1 MTRPNPERLTLSRA
15 DSMNSEENETTYRV
29 QDSET
34 VTEAVVR
41 AVNAERQSDGTAIE
55 PLYSVI
61 DTEALNE
68 LFAPL
73 GDSTLQSRRTNGT
86 VTFSYDGF
94 RIRATSD
101 GTIGIR
107 PNDPE

>member
-1 MTRPNPERLTLSRA
+1 MTSLDIGSSNGRE
-15 DSMNSEENETTYRV
+15 DETTYHV
-29 QDSET
+29 QDDEL

-41 AVNAERQSDGTAIE
+41 AVTAERRSDRTRSASDQTEME

-68 LFAPL
+68 LFTPL
-73 GDSTLQSRRTNGT
+73 RDESRRSQRTNGT
-86 VTFSYDGF
+86 VAFSYGGF
-94 RIRATSD
+94 HVRVTSD

-107 PNDPE
+107 PTDPE